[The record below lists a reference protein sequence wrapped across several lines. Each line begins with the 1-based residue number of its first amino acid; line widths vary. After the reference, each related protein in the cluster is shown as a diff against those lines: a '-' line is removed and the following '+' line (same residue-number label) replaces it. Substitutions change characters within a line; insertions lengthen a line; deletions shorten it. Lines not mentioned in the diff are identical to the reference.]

1 MKKITLTLLAL
12 MMLSITSCVKPED
25 DDDNNCPQPGYGW
38 FRVTNGSL
46 GTVQRMMID
55 GTNYGTLDPGETMDI
70 PLPAGEHDYI
80 FEGISGGTGCSAAT
94 VTIVEC
100 QTEGRQCNY

>member
-1 MKKITLTLLAL
+1 MKKITLSFLAL
-12 MMLSITSCVKPED
+12 ILLSMSSCVKQED
-25 DDDNNCPQPGYGW
+25 DDNDCPQAGYGW
-38 FRVTNGSL
+38 FKVTNGSL

-55 GTNYGTLDPGETMDI
+55 GTNYGTMDPGDVMNI
-70 PLPAGEHDYI
+70 PLPAGQHDYI
-80 FEGISGGTGCSAAT
+80 FEGISGGAGCSAAT